1 MLVDSVSYYTSLIS
15 IYSVI
20 TILVFVFP
28 LIMWRSYLQGKSM
41 VFRFLFCIIT
51 QTCYL
56 SNLVLLLGFFGIA
69 SRITLFIGLAVEY
82 LVVRWK
88 TYWKSDSV
96 NIFVRRDIIGLVK
109 RFNPSLVK
117 AWIKH
122 KWLDALI
129 KLSKYKKWFIWNWL
143 FRNSLVLFVLGL
155 ALIYNIL
162 FLNHNILSDGHCY
175 QFSDIPV
182 HLKWVYSLMHGELF
196 CDGIYPFY
204 MHAMIYVVT
213 TISGIHIREVIL
225 YYGGYQT
232 LMLILCSY
240 CVAKKVFCNKYLAL
254 MPVMLFSIL
263 MRQARYIASLPQ
275 ECGMFATMCLAYFM
289 ISYVQT
295 KREHHIVPADL
306 KKKSKGFFRL
316 NQYLIR
322 YHINIDALLIMLSVT
337 LVIGYH
343 FYTAIAAFVLILG
356 FAIVYFV
363 RFLKKEN
370 WVPLLAAGI
379 AGVIFAVTPFVAC
392 LAKGMKFQASMAW
405 AASLI
410 TGDTW
415 VNEEQNSYQD
425 MFNVHMGNESS
436 NDSIS
441 QPDEKIQSKKP
452 AGELAKEV
460 ILNSESL
467 MFGQYS
473 ARVALVC
480 IAASFAFLLI
490 SVIVKR
496 FREASLSYIVIGIYI
511 IILTILV
518 SSEQLGLPEIIDT
531 GRGGVFLQPF
541 LVLLYTVPFD
551 IVLRII
557 SLIRLK
563 GFAAVV
569 SAVSVAATVIVCLT
583 LIKYG
588 YLHEYLIVNGAYYN
602 EVDYVCKNIRNSFPD
617 KSFTIV
623 SPTDDYY
630 AVVDEG
636 YHTELSELMYMIDGG
651 KEEFIIPSEYVFFI
665 IEKKAYQDYT
675 YGPSYVNPEIASKDM
690 LYSGTTQDYFYQ
702 RLAIESKA
710 YYWSGVMKKMYPKDF
725 TVYFENDV
733 VLVYLLR
740 QNTYYPFSLKVD
752 YKSSLPSV
760 GLAEEL
766 GIEAK

>member
-20 TILVFVFP
+20 TILIFVFQ
-28 LIMWRSYLQGKSM
+28 LVMWRSYLRGKSM
-41 VFRFLFCIIT
+41 IFCFLFCIIT

-56 SNLVLLLGFFGIA
+56 SNLVLLLGFLGIA
-69 SRITLFIGLAVEY
+69 SRLTIVLGLTIEY
-82 LVVRWK
+82 FVVRWK
-88 TYWKSDSV
+88 TYLRFVPTSNYFHN
-96 NIFVRRDIIGLVK
+96 NIIDFIK
-109 RFNPSLVK
+109 KYNPSLAK
-117 AWIKH
+117 ARIKH
-122 KWLDALI
+122 KWLNVLI
-129 KLSKYKKWFIWNWL
+129 RLSKYRKWSVWNWL
-143 FRNSLVLFVLGL
+143 MRNSFILL
-155 ALIYNIL
+155 ALGAAMVYNIL

-182 HLKWVYSLMHGELF
+182 HLKWVYSLIHGELF

-263 MRQARYIASLPQ
+263 LRQARYIASLPQ

-289 ISYVQT
+289 IDYVQT
-295 KREHHIVPADL
+295 KREHHTVPTDL
-306 KKKSKGFFRL
+306 KKKSKGFFRI

-322 YHINIDALLIMLSVT
+322 YHMNIDTLLIMLSVA

-356 FAIVYFV
+356 FGIVYFI

-379 AGVIFAVTPFVAC
+379 VGVIIAVTPFVAC
-392 LAKGMKFQASMAW
+392 LAKGMKFQASMNW

-415 VNEEQNSYQD
+415 INEEQNSYQD
-425 MFNVHMGNESS
+425 MFNEHMGNKGS
-436 NDSIS
+436 NDTVDQSNEEIH
-441 QPDEKIQSKKP
+441 SKKP
-452 AGELAKEV
+452 VRELVKEV

-473 ARVALVC
+473 ARLALIC
-480 IAASFAFLLI
+480 ITASVGFLLL
-490 SVIVKR
+490 SIVVKC
-496 FREASLSYIVIGIYI
+496 FREVSLNYIVIGIYI

-518 SSEQLGLPEIIDT
+518 SSEQLGLPEIIDS
-531 GRGGVFLQPF
+531 GRGGVFIQPF

-551 IVLRII
+551 IVFRII
-557 SLIRLK
+557 KLIRLK
-563 GFAAVV
+563 GCMAAISVL
-569 SAVSVAATVIVCLT
+569 SVAATSASCIALV
-583 LIKYG
+583 KAG

-602 EVDYVCKNIRNSFPD
+602 EVDYVCKNIRKNFPE

-636 YHTELSELMYMIDGG
+636 FHTELSELMFMIDGG
-651 KEEFIIPSEYVFFI
+651 KEEFVIPSEYVFFI

-675 YGPSYVNPEIASKDM
+675 YGQSYANPEIASKDM

-710 YYWSGVMKKMYPKDF
+710 YYWSRVMKKTYPNNF

-733 VLVYLLR
+733 VVVYLLR

-766 GIEAK
+766 GIIS